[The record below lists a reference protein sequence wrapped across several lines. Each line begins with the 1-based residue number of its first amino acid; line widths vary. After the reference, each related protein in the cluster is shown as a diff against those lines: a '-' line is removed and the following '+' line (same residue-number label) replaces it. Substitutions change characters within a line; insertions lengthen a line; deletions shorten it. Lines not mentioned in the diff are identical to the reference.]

1 MPASKKDLR
10 AKKQKDN
17 VKAGIGDANGRLP
30 SQNKVGTFNMTQWKP
45 GCTVPK
51 KGSLFSVFKL
61 NSVYWCVC
69 DELIYALIPLP
80 VPNWA
85 SAEAQFIQNFSL
97 SIQIFHCRG
106 IKRKV
111 GAGEIGI

>member
-61 NSVYWCVC
+61 NSVYWCVFA
-69 DELIYALIPLP
+69 ELIYAQLLQVLVLCFTFLFHKKLGPY
-80 VPNWA
+80 
-85 SAEAQFIQNFSL
+85 SL
-97 SIQIFHCRG
+97 LGPYF
-106 IKRKV
+106 
-111 GAGEIGI
+111 

>member
-61 NSVYWCVC
+61 ISVYWCVC
-69 DELIYALIPLP
+69 DELIYAQLLQVLVLCFTFLFHKKLGPY
-80 VPNWA
+80 
-85 SAEAQFIQNFSL
+85 SL
-97 SIQIFHCRG
+97 LGPYF
-106 IKRKV
+106 
-111 GAGEIGI
+111 